1 MQSRMTLMTFLVTIL
16 AVLSSL
22 SWSSTSE
29 AWERVSPGWT
39 ATEWGYFYP
48 DLEAA
53 RIQRALTG
61 NRQVGAHWYETYTE
75 GRDDALTQADLQQG
89 QLRGLVGYLS
99 TERTASDVATAAVMA
114 TGEQRDFG
122 FGFFAGAGVVPGGFE
137 PVIGAGFV
145 WLVR

>member
-1 MQSRMTLMTFLVTIL
+1 MRSRMMLTIFLATIL
-16 AVLSSL
+16 AVSSSL

-48 DLEAA
+48 DVEAA

-61 NRQVGAHWYETYTE
+61 NRQVGAHWYETYME

-89 QLRGLVGYLS
+89 HIEGLVGYLS
-99 TERTASDVATAAVMA
+99 AERTTTDAIVAAVVAT
-114 TGEQRDFG
+114 EERSPFG
-122 FGFFAGAGVVPGGFE
+122 FGFFAGAGIVPGGFE
-137 PVIGAGFV
+137 PVVGVGFV
-145 WLVR
+145 WKVW